1 MAWILT
7 IDIDVTQVD
16 TVSDQLW
23 TFGTNGVA
31 ELPSETGACLLA
43 GFETKEEAEVAQ
55 AEFGGTVAPVDP
67 SVWGA
72 PAATTIEVGGRSL
85 IIEAGQSFGHGE
97 HPTTRLCLEAL
108 ERHVTDGQTVLDVG
122 CGSGVLSLAARAL
135 GASNVTAIDIDPT
148 AIAATNENARANDLS
163 IDISVTPVQQLAG
176 SFDVVVV
183 NMLVAELEPIAD
195 DVRRLGNGLL
205 IVSGALIEQAGRWM
219 AMFPDWVPVDE
230 HIDGEWICRTYCA
243 AE

>member
-7 IDIDVTQVD
+7 IDIDAAQVD
-16 TVSDQLW
+16 AVSDQLW
-23 TFGTNGVA
+23 TLGTNGIA
-31 ELPSETGACLLA
+31 ELPSETGARLLA
-43 GFETKEEAEVAQ
+43 GFETEAEAEVAK
-55 AEFGGTVAPVDP
+55 AEFGGAVAPVDP

-85 IIEAGQSFGHGE
+85 LIEAGQSFGHGA

-108 ERHVTDGQTVLDVG
+108 ERHVTDSHTVLDVG
-122 CGSGVLSLAARAL
+122 CGSGVLSLAAQVL
-135 GASNVTAIDIDPT
+135 GASNVTAIDIDPA
-148 AIAATNENARANDLS
+148 AIAATNENAQANDLT
-163 IDISVTPVQQLAG
+163 IDISATPVQQLAG

-219 AMFPDWVPVDE
+219 AMFPDWVLVDE
-230 HIDGEWICRTYCA
+230 HIDGEWICRTYRT